1 VKAADGAAHR
11 QEGTE
16 MQFMLALIAEERSWE
31 DITPDEVKRNL
42 AEMGQFNAE
51 LNEAGVFVTAGGLQ
65 ERATG
70 KTVHYGKGEAI
81 VSDGPFAETKEQ
93 LSGFWVID
101 CADVDEAV
109 EWAKK
114 VPLAENHVEIRPL
127 VTGGKELL
135 EKAEAS

>member
-1 VKAADGAAHR
+1 
-11 QEGTE
+11 

-51 LNEAGVFVTAGGLQ
+51 LTDAGAFVTAGGLQ

-70 KTVHYGKGEAI
+70 TTVHYGDGEPLI
-81 VSDGPFAETKEQ
+81 TDGPFAETKEQ
-93 LSGFWVID
+93 LSGFWLID
-101 CADVDEAV
+101 VESLDEALA
-109 EWAKK
+109 WAKK
-114 VPLAENHVEIRPL
+114 VPLNKGHVEIRPM

>member
-1 VKAADGAAHR
+1 
-11 QEGTE
+11 

-31 DITPDEVKRNL
+31 DVSPDEVKKNL
-42 AEMGQFNAE
+42 ADMGQFNAE
-51 LNEAGVFVTAGGLQ
+51 LTEAGVMVFGAGLQ

-70 KTVHYGKGEAI
+70 TTVHYGDGEPL
-81 VSDGPFAETKEQ
+81 VTDGPFAETKEQ

-101 CADVDEAV
+101 VESLDEALA
-109 EWAKK
+109 WAKK
-114 VPLAENHVEIRPL
+114 IPFTSNHVEIRPM

>member
-1 VKAADGAAHR
+1 
-11 QEGTE
+11 

-31 DITPDEVKRNL
+31 DVAPDEVKKNL

-51 LNEAGVFVTAGGLQ
+51 LTEAGAMVFGAGLQ

-70 KTVHYGKGEAI
+70 TTVHYGDGEPL
-81 VSDGPFAETKEQ
+81 VTDGPFAETKEQ

-101 CADVDEAV
+101 VESLDEALA
-109 EWAKK
+109 WARKI
-114 VPLAENHVEIRPL
+114 PFTSNHVEIRPM

-135 EKAEAS
+135 EKAGAS

>member
-1 VKAADGAAHR
+1 
-11 QEGTE
+11 

-31 DITPDEVKRNL
+31 DVSPDEVKKNL

-51 LNEAGVFVTAGGLQ
+51 LTEAGAMVFGAGLQ

-70 KTVHYGKGEAI
+70 TTVHYGDGEPL
-81 VSDGPFAETKEQ
+81 VTDGPFAETKEQ

-101 CADVDEAV
+101 VDSLDEALA
-109 EWAKK
+109 WAKK
-114 VPLAENHVEIRPL
+114 IPFTSNHVEIRPM